1 MKENKAQ
8 ALLKKY
14 VTGHCTEEEKAMLE
28 SWYLQQ
34 NLEIYPDMNAEDRLA
49 DKQQILT
56 SLEQAIVPAKRSILW
71 PKMAA
76 IAALAF
82 VIIGLGLYT
91 YLVKNS
97 SVQQSAKVAKADV
110 PPGGNKAVLTLANG
124 QTINLSSNKKGIV
137 IKTDALTYNDGTE
150 INTATADQSQ
160 TSAKNTISTPVGG
173 NYQVVLPDGTQVWLN
188 SKSSLSY
195 PTNFNTRDR
204 KVEITGEAYFEV
216 AKVMIK
222 DKVNKGTKRRM
233 PFIVESKDQ
242 IVEVLGTHFNINSY
256 MDEKS
261 IKTTV
266 LEGSVRVSASTAS
279 QHSNLQQNNVV
290 LKPNQQAILTGSNQI
305 TVQQVDAESEISW
318 KNGYF
323 KFNEDIKS
331 IMNKIARWYDV
342 DVIYK
347 SGVDLNQTFSGE
359 VSNSRNVS
367 VLLKVMELTGNVH
380 FKVEGRRIIVMP

>member
-1 MKENKAQ
+1 MEENKAQ

-14 VTGHCTEEEKAMLE
+14 LAGNCTEEEKAMLE
-28 SWYLQQ
+28 SWYLERD
-34 NLEIYPDMNAEDRLA
+34 LEIYPDMNAEERLA
-49 DKQQILT
+49 DKQQILA
-56 SLEQAIVPAKRSILW
+56 SLEQAIAPKKRNILW
-71 PKMAA
+71 PKMAG
-76 IAALAF
+76 IAAVAF
-82 VIIGLGLYT
+82 VTISFGLYT
-91 YLVKNS
+91 YLIKNS
-97 SVQQSAKVAKADV
+97 PVQQSPVMAKADV

-137 IKTDALTYNDGTE
+137 IKTGTLAYNDGTK
-150 INTATADQSQ
+150 INTTTTDQRQ
-160 TSAKNTISTPVGG
+160 TSAKNIISTPVGG

-188 SKSSLSY
+188 SASSLSY
-195 PTNFNTRDR
+195 PTNFNARDR

-216 AKVMIK
+216 AKMMIK
-222 DKVNKGTKRRM
+222 DKANQGKERRM
-233 PFIVESKDQ
+233 PFVVESKDQ

-256 MDEKS
+256 MDENAT
-261 IKTTV
+261 KTTL
-266 LEGSVRVSASTAS
+266 LEGSVRVSASGAR
-279 QHSNLQQNNVV
+279 HSNLQQHNVV

-342 DVIYK
+342 DVVYK
-347 SGVDLNQTFSGE
+347 PGVDLSQTFSGE